1 MRKISILIC
10 LLFSV
15 FFGKAQ
21 CNLSV
26 IDTTHINCNGDA
38 LGGFVLDVGGAISP
52 YTIYL
57 NNGITQ
63 VDNSVFTS
71 LPAATYQ
78 VVIVDNAFCMD
89 TLEVKIKQP
98 AFLGLSL
105 ECEGVSLV
113 ASVFGGVG
121 DYVYSWKNELGQEIS
136 SALSLIHI
144 CRCRR

>member
-1 MRKISILIC
+1 MRKISMLIC

-63 VDNSVFTS
+63 VDNSVFNS
-71 LPAATYQ
+71 KSSKVWLQ
-78 VVIVDNAFCMD
+78 
-89 TLEVKIKQP
+89 
-98 AFLGLSL
+98 
-105 ECEGVSLV
+105 
-113 ASVFGGVG
+113 ASNRVHVQKSILLYCFG
-121 DYVYSWKNELGQEIS
+121 KL
-136 SALSLIHI
+136 
-144 CRCRR
+144 R